1 MIPYPSNV
9 IHVEDDILDT
19 LPIINNRITILVNK
33 TPVVM
38 TTVWFFYIAS
48 TWVTSSS
55 MGIKTSAE
63 ILF

>member
-19 LPIINNRITILVNK
+19 PPIINNRITILVNK

-38 TTVWFFYIAS
+38 TKVWFFYIAS